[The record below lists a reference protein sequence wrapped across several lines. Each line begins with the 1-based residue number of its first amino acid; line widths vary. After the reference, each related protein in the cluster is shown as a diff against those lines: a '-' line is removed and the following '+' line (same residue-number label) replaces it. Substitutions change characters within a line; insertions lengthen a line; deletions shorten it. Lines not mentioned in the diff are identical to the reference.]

1 MSGHSSTVQALLL
14 ERIGYE
20 RRGRLDRVA
29 QVDELLARLGVSVET
44 ETATI
49 EPQTE
54 TAARKKPLR
63 RKKG

>member
-1 MSGHSSTVQALLL
+1 MSDHNSTVQALLI

-29 QVDELLARLGVSVET
+29 QVDELLARLGVNVPV
-44 ETATI
+44 ETATA
-49 EPQTE
+49 EPQIE

>member
-1 MSGHSSTVQALLL
+1 MSDHNSTVQALLT

-29 QVDELLARLGVSVET
+29 QLDALLARMGVTVET
-44 ETATI
+44 ASI

-54 TAARKKPLR
+54 TATRKKPTK